1 MIRSFKDKK
10 PQIDETAYVAESS
23 QIIGD
28 VVLKKNSS
36 VWDNAVLRADIG
48 KIIVGEGSNIQ
59 DVCAV
64 HNTKGIPVIIGN
76 NVTVGHGVVL
86 HSCTIG
92 DNSLIGMG
100 AVILDNVTI
109 GKNCIVA
116 AGAVVTPNT
125 VIPDGSMVMGV
136 PAKVVR
142 SLTENQIKA
151 NIKNAEEYVKLAE
164 TYKNEKK

>member
-142 SLTENQIKA
+142 SLTENQINA
-151 NIKNAEEYVKLAE
+151 NVKNAEEYVKLAE